1 MAGLGGALQGFS
13 RTCALARAGVRKLFA
28 TGERKEGDTIEQES
42 QRKRTGRGV
51 EGEGKEV

>member
-1 MAGLGGALQGFS
+1 MKPAASSG
-13 RTCALARAGVRKLFA
+13 RPYERARAGVRKLFA